1 MIIHVG
7 HWMQFLPAGI
17 AFVDNSGDW
26 KRPLIT
32 LRTSR
37 ELVYFPGDRII
48 LHYLEGGKLRVTG
61 TMIIE

>member
-1 MIIHVG
+1 
-7 HWMQFLPAGI
+7 MQFLPARV

-26 KRPLIT
+26 RWPQVT

-48 LHYLEGGKLRVTG
+48 LHYLEGGKLRVAG
-61 TMIIE
+61 TMVIE